1 MSSMHLGANNSGIMY
16 KSRIFAKNIA
26 KSFVLYLTHTCLGHH
41 SSRTGN
47 SLVLLRMFW

>member
-1 MSSMHLGANNSGIMY
+1 MSSMHLGANNSGILY
-16 KSRIFAKNIA
+16 KSLEFAKNIV

-41 SSRTGN
+41 SYKTGS